1 MSTGSRHTVPHDLA
15 GADPGVK
22 WNGERREA
30 YELQG
35 PGMEIEMTAGD
46 EEEQMQAQSIAQQI

>member
-1 MSTGSRHTVPHDLA
+1 MSTGSQHTVPHNLA

-35 PGMEIEMTAGD
+35 PGTEIEMTAGD
-46 EEEQMQAQSIAQQI
+46 EEIQAESIAQQI